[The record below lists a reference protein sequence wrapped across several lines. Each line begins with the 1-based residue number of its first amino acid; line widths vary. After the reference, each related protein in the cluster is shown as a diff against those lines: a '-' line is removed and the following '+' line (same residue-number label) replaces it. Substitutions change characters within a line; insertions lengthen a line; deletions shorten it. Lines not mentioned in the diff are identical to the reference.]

1 MSIDD
6 KLTLTVVMQMLTLF
20 TVFLILMLLRK

>member
-20 TVFLILMLLRK
+20 AAFLILLRK

>member
-6 KLTLTVVMQMLTLF
+6 KLTLTVAMQMLTLF
-20 TVFLILMLLRK
+20 TVFLILLRK